1 MSGNSELLLLSDPAP
16 QSVIKSLIFDEVG
29 PTSTI
34 NNNPDATYD
43 FHIKGSNTQ
52 YLDLNESSIVVKL
65 RVYNVV
71 ANLPLNLK
79 AADDVAGC
87 NFFLNALFKDVSLIL
102 NSRLVEGGNA
112 LYPYK
117 STIDQIFNFRESSR
131 DFHHGGAGYGP
142 RADRVA
148 LISRSMEVVLTGTL
162 CLDFLNQPKLLLPGI
177 DVHIRLTQN
186 LIYSL

>member
-1 MSGNSELLLLSDPAP
+1 MSGKSELLLFSDPAP
-16 QSVIKSLIFDEVG
+16 QSVIKSSIFDEVG

-52 YLDLNESSIVVKL
+52 YLDLNESSIVVNL

-87 NFFLNALFKDVSLIL
+87 NFFLNALFKRKEETRYILTNLQLIRFSTL
-102 NSRLVEGGNA
+102 ESHLETFITVELDMVLG
-112 LYPYK
+112 
-117 STIDQIFNFRESSR
+117 
-131 DFHHGGAGYGP
+131 
-142 RADRVA
+142 
-148 LISRSMEVVLTGTL
+148 LIE
-162 CLDFLNQPKLLLPGI
+162 
-177 DVHIRLTQN
+177 
-186 LIYSL
+186 